1 MMHLYRPK
9 IVTYMNIL
17 AEWTI
22 ILCFKLYSSEQVLLV
37 SLPNIFAFIFFLS
50 ELTGIT
56 GSGSQSV
63 SSELIILA
71 LPAIVGQAIEPLSQL
86 METAYIGRLGTHA
99 ATFFKYTFFFFTVMV
114 LTGKTLQRADN
125 WSQRRKI
132 KKIYIIKEKKKK
144 YTNSLDQ
151 IIL

>member
-1 MMHLYRPK
+1 MMHLYGPK

-37 SLPNIFAFIFFLS
+37 SLPNIFASIFFPS

-71 LPAIVGQAIEPLSQL
+71 LPAIMGQAIEPLSQL

-99 ATFFKYTFFFFTVMV
+99 ATFFKYTFFF
-114 LTGKTLQRADN
+114 LL
-125 WSQRRKI
+125 WS
-132 KKIYIIKEKKKK
+132 
-144 YTNSLDQ
+144 
-151 IIL
+151 

>member
-1 MMHLYRPK
+1 MMHLYGPE

-22 ILCFKLYSSEQVLLV
+22 ILCFKRYSSEQVLLV
-37 SLPNIFAFIFFLS
+37 SLPNIFASFFLS
-50 ELTGIT
+50 ELMGIT

-71 LPAIVGQAIEPLSQL
+71 LPAIIGQAIEPLSQL

-99 ATFFKYTFFFFTVMV
+99 PTFFKYTFFFPVMV
-114 LTGKTLQRADN
+114 FTGKTLQRADN
-125 WSQRRKI
+125 WS
-132 KKIYIIKEKKKK
+132 
-144 YTNSLDQ
+144 
-151 IIL
+151 